1 LTDIFAFFERNKE
14 DRIENERKTL
24 EVERERDSFDK
35 VSVTYSKFQGFK
47 EILRWKRGIK
57 YVLKDLNQKQVCYI
71 IAI

>member
-47 EILRWKRGIK
+47 EILRSKRGIK
-57 YVLKDLNQKQVCYI
+57 YVLKDLNQKKV
-71 IAI
+71 